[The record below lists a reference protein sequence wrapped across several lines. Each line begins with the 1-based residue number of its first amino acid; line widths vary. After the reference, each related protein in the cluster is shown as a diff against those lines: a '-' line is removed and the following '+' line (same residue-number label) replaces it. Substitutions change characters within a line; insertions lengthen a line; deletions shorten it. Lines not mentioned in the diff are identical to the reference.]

1 MTGRKMEWKRYFFP
15 RISGDTLKI
24 TGTVTMLIDHIAAVI
39 ILSALRG
46 NLFSGEQYELW
57 YSVYQIMRGI
67 GRIAFP
73 VFAFL
78 LTEGFF
84 HTGSK
89 KRYLMQLGIFC
100 LISELPYDL
109 AFYGRIYWR
118 KQNIYLTLFL
128 GLLMIWMLEKVKEEI
143 RAVESEQKED
153 VWWKAAVRALK
164 GISAFLLVIGVF
176 GFVAEK
182 LHSDY
187 GMRGIALIFLFYAGR
202 GNLFSCVLGY
212 LLYWKNP
219 WYILAFL
226 IVYCYDGTRRIRGRG
241 MKYFF
246 YAFYPLHLLILG
258 LIRVA
263 FFG

>member
-1 MTGRKMEWKRYFFP
+1 MEWKRYFLPQF
-15 RISGDTLKI
+15 SGDALKI
-24 TGTVTMLIDHIAAVI
+24 TATAAMLIDHIAAA
-39 ILSALRG
+39 LLLTALRE
-46 NLFSGEQYELW
+46 NLFFGEQYELW
-57 YSVYQIMRGI
+57 YNIAQIMRGI

-84 HTGSK
+84 HTGSRK
-89 KRYLMQLGIFC
+89 KYLIRLGIFC
-100 LISELPYDL
+100 LISEIPYDL
-109 AFYGRIYWR
+109 AIFGRLTWQ

-128 GLLMIWMLEKVKEEI
+128 GLLMIWLLEKVREGI
-143 RAVESEQKED
+143 NDRSSGQRRPVLQKET
-153 VWWKAAVRALK
+153 VRNLA
-164 GISAFLLVIGVF
+164 GILISLIIVLAFGWI
-176 GFVAEK
+176 AER

-187 GMRGIALIFLFYAGR
+187 GMRGVALIFLFYAGR